1 MRPLF
6 RRQPVATFLVSDL
19 HTVAPLRQRFLSD
32 ARAILRLGGPLL
44 VNNVAIAGMGFTDT
58 VMAGRLSAQDLAAV
72 AIGSAFHIFFYLAGL
87 GTLMALSPLVAHAY
101 GASQDERVGQLTRQ
115 ALWLSQFIAITLIVP
130 MLFVKP
136 ILVAIGI
143 APEIVPKAQGFVYA
157 ICCGLPAIMAFL
169 GLRFVS
175 EGIGWTR
182 PIMLTALVGLVSNL
196 IGCYV
201 FMYGKLGFPA
211 LGAVGTGVSNAVA
224 MWIMFVVML
233 AHVRRHPR
241 YRPFE
246 LFAQFDAPR
255 LGALREIL
263 SLGLPIGGA
272 VLSEGALFVAAAFI
286 MGTMGATVVAAH
298 QIAINYAAL
307 MFMIPLSVHSATTIH
322 VGHALGRGDVAR
334 GRFAGFTGIAM
345 CGGFMTCSAL
355 VILALGRQIA
365 ALYTGDTAVRT
376 MAAGLLL
383 MAAIFQISDGLQ
395 VGGAG
400 ALRGFKDAHV
410 PMLLS
415 LLAYW
420 GVGFPLAYG
429 LGVVAGLG
437 PRFVWVGLIAGL
449 TVCALLLNLRY
460 YWVSGR
466 ALRPAA
472 RP

>member
-1 MRPLF
+1 M
-6 RRQPVATFLVSDL
+6 SDL
-19 HTVAPLRQRFLSD
+19 DPAAPLRQRFLSD

-72 AIGSAFHIFFYLAGL
+72 AVGSAFHIFFYLAGL

-101 GASQDERVGQLTRQ
+101 GASQDKRVGQLTRQ

-169 GLRFVS
+169 ALRFVS

-182 PIMLTALVGLVSNL
+182 PIMLTALVGLVSNV

-233 AHVRRHPR
+233 AYVRRHRR

-263 SLGLPIGGA
+263 SLGLPFGGA

-322 VGHALGRGDVAR
+322 VGHALGRGDVAH

-345 CGGFMTCSAL
+345 CGGFMACSAL
-355 VILALGRQIA
+355 VILVLGPQIA
-365 ALYTGDTAVRT
+365 ALYTGDTAVQT

-460 YWVSGR
+460 YWISGR
-466 ALRPAA
+466 AVRPAV

>member
-1 MRPLF
+1 
-6 RRQPVATFLVSDL
+6 VSDL
-19 HTVAPLRQRFLSD
+19 DTAAPWRRRFLSD

-72 AIGSAFHIFFYLAGL
+72 AVGSAFHIFFYLAGL

-101 GASQDERVGQLTRQ
+101 GASQDKRVGQLTRQ

-169 GLRFVS
+169 ALRFVS

-182 PIMLTALVGLVSNL
+182 PIMLTALVGLVSNV

-233 AHVRRHPR
+233 AYVRRHRR

-263 SLGLPIGGA
+263 SLGLPFGGA

-322 VGHALGRGDVAR
+322 VGHALGRGDVAH

-345 CGGFMTCSAL
+345 CGGFMACSAL
-355 VILALGRQIA
+355 VILVLGPQIA
-365 ALYTGDTAVRT
+365 ALYTGDTAVQT

-460 YWVSGR
+460 YWISGR
-466 ALRPAA
+466 AVRPPV